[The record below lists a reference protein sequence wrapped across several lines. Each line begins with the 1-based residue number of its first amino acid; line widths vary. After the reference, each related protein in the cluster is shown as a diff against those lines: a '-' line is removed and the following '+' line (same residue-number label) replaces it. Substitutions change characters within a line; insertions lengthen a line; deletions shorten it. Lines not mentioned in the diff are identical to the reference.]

1 MPDKIES
8 NTQVNQTPSMSR
20 RKFVTLAA
28 GAGALT
34 LAGQSLIKIPITQAK
49 IQTGNAKGVTWAM
62 VIDTTRCIGCRECV
76 YACIRENNTSS
87 TTQWIEVYEMALGEA
102 DPTFRHVFRGYP
114 KVVEEPTST
123 TPNAETPWEFQS
135 AENRRFLPVQCMN
148 CDNPPCT
155 QVCPV
160 GATYKRA
167 DGIVAMDYDRCV
179 GCRYCMTACPY
190 AARVFNWGRPVIPEE
205 RKTPNELWQLT
216 GAGPRVRKSDTPQ
229 RRVGVVEKCTF
240 CMHRVQEGYSPACV
254 VACPTRARHFGNIND
269 PESEVA
275 KLVKSGRCYKL
286 GEELG
291 TKPKVYY
298 IM

>member
-1 MPDKIES
+1 MSDKIES
-8 NTQVNQTPSMSR
+8 KAQANKISSISR
-20 RKFVTLAA
+20 RKFITLAA
-28 GAGALT
+28 CTGALT
-34 LAGQSLIKIPITQAK
+34 LAGQSLIKIPITRAK
-49 IQTGNAKGVTWAM
+49 IQAEPAKGVSYAM

-76 YACIRENNTSS
+76 YACVRENNISN

-102 DPTFRHVFRGYP
+102 HPSFRYVFRGYP

-123 TPNAETPWEFQS
+123 SPKVETPWEWQS
-135 AENRRFLPVQCMN
+135 DEGRRFLPVQCMH

-160 GATYKRA
+160 GATYKRG
-167 DGIVAMDYDRCV
+167 DGIVVMDYDRCV

-190 AARVFNWGRPVIPEE
+190 AARVFNWSRPVIPEE
-205 RKTPNELWQLT
+205 RKAPNELWELT
-216 GAGPRVRKSDTPQ
+216 RVGPRARKSDVSQ

-240 CMHRVQEGYSPACV
+240 CMRRVQEGFSPACV
-254 VACPTRARHFGNIND
+254 LACPVRARQFGNINN
-269 PESEVA
+269 PESEVS
-275 KLVKSGRCYKL
+275 KLVRSGRCYKL

-298 IM
+298 IL